1 MLTQFINHY
10 KINYEDK
17 NNLIDVIHN
26 SISENESDFL
36 DIDEE

>member
-10 KINYEDK
+10 KINYENK
-17 NNLIDVIHN
+17 NNLIDEIHN